1 MKSPKVRSLK
11 RGLVLVVTNSIVML
25 TIAAFL
31 ITIFLTRRT
40 FMNGVTLILVLGL
53 LGIYMNHGI
62 EIFTKYWRV
71 LQLY

>member
-62 EIFTKYWRV
+62 ESLTKYWRV

>member
-1 MKSPKVRSLK
+1 
-11 RGLVLVVTNSIVML
+11 
-25 TIAAFL
+25 
-31 ITIFLTRRT
+31 
-40 FMNGVTLILVLGL
+40 MNGVTLILVLGL